1 MNSMM
6 IWIVMI
12 AVMILSFVIQWMLK
26 KRFREYGEV
35 PITSGL
41 TGAQVAQRMLLDNGI
56 HDVSVVCVDG
66 SLTDHYNP
74 ETRTVNLSE
83 EVFHGR
89 SVASAAVAAHEC
101 GHALQHA
108 AGYGPLKLRS
118 ALVPVVTFAN
128 KWVMWV
134 LLAGVLLVEVFP
146 QLLWIGIGLFALTTL
161 FSLVTLPVEI
171 NASRRALGWLE
182 LAGITSYETRPMAAS
197 ALRWAAYTYVIA
209 ALGSVATLFYYISIG
224 SRR

>member
-1 MNSMM
+1 M
-6 IWIVMI
+6 IWVVMI
-12 AVMILSFVIQWMLK
+12 AVMILSFVIQWMLR

-35 PITSGL
+35 LISSGL

-56 HDVSVVCVDG
+56 RDVSVVCVDG

-108 AGYGPLKLRS
+108 AGYGPLRLRT
-118 ALVPVVTFAN
+118 ALVPVVTFAS

-134 LLAGVLLVEVFP
+134 LLAGILLIEVFP
-146 QLLWIGIGLFALTTL
+146 QLLWAGIGLFALTTL
-161 FSLVTLPVEI
+161 FSIITLPVEV
-171 NASRRALGWLE
+171 NASRRALAWLE
-182 LAGITSYETRPMAAS
+182 VAGVTNYETRPMAAS

-209 ALGSVATLFYYISIG
+209 ALGSIATLFYYISIG

>member
-1 MNSMM
+1 M
-6 IWIVMI
+6 IWVVMI

-35 PITSGL
+35 LISSGL

-56 HDVSVVCVDG
+56 RDVSVVCVDG

-108 AGYGPLKLRS
+108 AGYGPLRLRT
-118 ALVPVVTFAN
+118 ALVPVVTFAS

-134 LLAGVLLVEVFP
+134 LLAGILLIEVFP
-146 QLLWIGIGLFALTTL
+146 QLLWAGIGLFALTTL
-161 FSLVTLPVEI
+161 FSIITLPVEV
-171 NASRRALGWLE
+171 NASRRALAWLE
-182 LAGITSYETRPMAAS
+182 VAGITNYETRPMAAS

-209 ALGSVATLFYYISIG
+209 ALGSIATLFYYISIG

>member
-1 MNSMM
+1 M
-6 IWIVMI
+6 IWVVMI
-12 AVMILSFVIQWMLK
+12 AVMILSFVIQWMLR

-35 PITSGL
+35 LISSGL
-41 TGAQVAQRMLLDNGI
+41 TVAQVAQRMLLDNGI
-56 HDVSVVCVDG
+56 RDVSVVCVDG

-108 AGYGPLKLRS
+108 AGYGPLRLRT
-118 ALVPVVTFAN
+118 ALVPVVTFAS

-134 LLAGVLLVEVFP
+134 LLAGILLIEVFP
-146 QLLWIGIGLFALTTL
+146 QLLWAGIGLFALTTL
-161 FSLVTLPVEI
+161 FSIITLPVEV
-171 NASRRALGWLE
+171 NASRRALAWLE
-182 LAGITSYETRPMAAS
+182 VAGITNYETRPMAAS

-209 ALGSVATLFYYISIG
+209 ALGSIATLFYYISIG

>member
-1 MNSMM
+1 M
-6 IWIVMI
+6 IWVVMI
-12 AVMILSFVIQWMLK
+12 AVMILSFVIQWMLR

-35 PITSGL
+35 LISSGL

-56 HDVSVVCVDG
+56 RDVSVVCVDG

-108 AGYGPLKLRS
+108 AGYGPLRLRT
-118 ALVPVVTFAN
+118 ALVPVVTFAS

-134 LLAGVLLVEVFP
+134 LLAGILLIEVFP
-146 QLLWIGIGLFALTTL
+146 QLLWAGIGLFALTTL
-161 FSLVTLPVEI
+161 FSIITLPVEV
-171 NASRRALGWLE
+171 NASRRALAWLE
-182 LAGITSYETRPMAAS
+182 VAGITNYETRPMAAS

-209 ALGSVATLFYYISIG
+209 ALGSIATLFYYISIG

>member
-1 MNSMM
+1 M
-6 IWIVMI
+6 IWVVMI

-35 PITSGL
+35 LISSGL

-56 HDVSVVCVDG
+56 RDVSVVCVDG

-108 AGYGPLKLRS
+108 AGYGPLRLRT
-118 ALVPVVTFAN
+118 ALVPVVTFAS

-134 LLAGVLLVEVFP
+134 LLAGILLIEVFP
-146 QLLWIGIGLFALTTL
+146 QLLWAGIGLFALTTL
-161 FSLVTLPVEI
+161 FSIITLPVEV
-171 NASRRALGWLE
+171 NASRRALAWLE
-182 LAGITSYETRPMAAS
+182 VAGVTNYETRPMAAS

-209 ALGSVATLFYYISIG
+209 ALGSIATLFYYISIG

>member
-1 MNSMM
+1 MSSMM

-12 AVMILSFVIQWMLK
+12 AVMILSFIIQWMLK
-26 KRFREYGEV
+26 KRFREYGEM

-56 HDVSVVCVDG
+56 RDVSVVCVDG

-83 EVFHGR
+83 DVFHGR

-108 AGYGPLKLRS
+108 AGYGPLKLRT

-161 FSLVTLPVEI
+161 FSLITLPVEI

-182 LAGITSYETRPMAAS
+182 VAGITNYETRPMAAS

-209 ALGSVATLFYYISIG
+209 ALGSIATLFYYISIG

>member
-1 MNSMM
+1 MM

-12 AVMILSFVIQWMLK
+12 AVMILSFIIQWMLK

-56 HDVSVVCVDG
+56 RDVSVVCVDG

-83 EVFHGR
+83 DVFHGR

-108 AGYGPLKLRS
+108 AGYGPLKLRT

-134 LLAGVLLVEVFP
+134 LLAGILLVEVFP

-161 FSLVTLPVEI
+161 FSLITLPVEI

-182 LAGITSYETRPMAAS
+182 VAGITNYETRPMAAS

-209 ALGSVATLFYYISIG
+209 ALGSIATLFYYISIG

>member
-1 MNSMM
+1 MM

-12 AVMILSFVIQWMLK
+12 AVMILSFIIQWMLK

-41 TGAQVAQRMLLDNGI
+41 TGAQVAQRMLFDNGI
-56 HDVSVVCVDG
+56 RDVSVVCVDG

-83 EVFHGR
+83 DVFHGR

-108 AGYGPLKLRS
+108 AGYGPLKLRT

-134 LLAGVLLVEVFP
+134 LLAGILLVEVFP

-161 FSLVTLPVEI
+161 FSLITLPVEI

-182 LAGITSYETRPMAAS
+182 VAGITNYETRPMAAS

-209 ALGSVATLFYYISIG
+209 ALGSIATLFYYISIG

>member
-1 MNSMM
+1 MSSMM

-12 AVMILSFVIQWMLK
+12 AVMILSFIIQWMLK

-56 HDVSVVCVDG
+56 RDVSVVCVDG

-108 AGYGPLKLRS
+108 AGYGPLKLRT

-161 FSLVTLPVEI
+161 FSLITLPVEV

-182 LAGITSYETRPMAAS
+182 VAGITNYETRPMAAS

-209 ALGSVATLFYYISIG
+209 ALGSIATLFYYISIG

>member
-1 MNSMM
+1 MM

-12 AVMILSFVIQWMLK
+12 AVMILSFIIQWMLK

-56 HDVSVVCVDG
+56 RDVSVVCVDG

-83 EVFHGR
+83 DVFHGR

-108 AGYGPLKLRS
+108 AGYGPLKLRT

-134 LLAGVLLVEVFP
+134 LLAGILLVEVFP

-161 FSLVTLPVEI
+161 FSLITLPVEI

-182 LAGITSYETRPMAAS
+182 VAGITNYETRPMAAS
-197 ALRWAAYTYVIA
+197 ALCWAAYTYVIA
-209 ALGSVATLFYYISIG
+209 ALGSIATLFYYISIG